1 MAYFD
6 SFRPTLLQDL
16 MARTATLSDSRRG
29 PVAQRRKELEAEA
42 SRDEDRAESMEDR
55 MNLDAERKAQAE
67 QTRRMEQVR
76 GEPVQDY
83 RTRLENQAWNPQRY
97 GEDYRSSFLKNPIA
111 PESAAAADEERR
123 RKRLMQSMAAPR
135 EEEY

>member
-16 MARTATLSDSRRG
+16 MAQTSTMADTRRG

-42 SRDEDRAESMEDR
+42 GRDEDRAESMAER

-67 QTRRMEQVR
+67 QARRVEQIK
-76 GEPVQDY
+76 GETGQDY

-97 GEDYRSSFLKNPIA
+97 GDEYRSSFLKNPIP
-111 PESAAAADEERR
+111 PEQAAAADEEKR
-123 RKRLMQSMAAPR
+123 RKRLMQSMASP
-135 EEEY
+135 EME